1 MTDKKIWEFY
11 EELNEI
17 VYVVDMDSH
26 EIVYMNRRARE
37 TYGIN
42 AMEEL
47 KGKKCYELL
56 AGSLMPCTMCTN
68 QKLKTGHFLEEI
80 RYNPFIKKK
89 LGMKRTMV
97 EEAGKRYR
105 FDLAIDMGAG

>member
-17 VYVVDMDSH
+17 GYVVDMDSH

-47 KGKKCYELL
+47 KGKNVMSCLL
-56 AGSLMPCTMCTN
+56 A
-68 QKLKTGHFLEEI
+68 
-80 RYNPFIKKK
+80 
-89 LGMKRTMV
+89 V
-97 EEAGKRYR
+97 
-105 FDLAIDMGAG
+105 

>member
-47 KGKKCYELL
+47 KGKKML
-56 AGSLMPCTMCTN
+56 
-68 QKLKTGHFLEEI
+68 
-80 RYNPFIKKK
+80 
-89 LGMKRTMV
+89 
-97 EEAGKRYR
+97 
-105 FDLAIDMGAG
+105 